1 MKPKSWTAQEFQ
13 EHCLGLTDRFNALFN
28 ELTIALCNAL
38 KKKKKTP
45 FKKLMVEYTNSRPRR
60 FRVHVDFLWEVARIR
75 NVIAHETTA
84 PRQFPLLP
92 APMMIEKL
100 QEVVSRLKN
109 PIIVEQRFLKEVS
122 RVSST
127 TSLIEVLV
135 KMRQKKYS
143 QLPVYDDEKYVGLLT
158 ENGISRWLSKQIK
171 TKAGLVDLKGIPVTD
186 VLAQEERRPTCLFV
200 DKAKQVIDIVNLFG
214 DNRELETVIITKDGN
229 ENEEPLGIVTRWD
242 ITRLRPGRDA

>member
-1 MKPKSWTAQEFQ
+1 
-13 EHCLGLTDRFNALFN
+13 
-28 ELTIALCNAL
+28 
-38 KKKKKTP
+38 
-45 FKKLMVEYTNSRPRR
+45 
-60 FRVHVDFLWEVARIR
+60 
-75 NVIAHETTA
+75 
-84 PRQFPLLP
+84 
-92 APMMIEKL
+92 MMIEKL

-171 TKAGLVDLKGIPVTD
+171 RKAGLVDLKGVPVTD

-214 DNRELETVIITKDGN
+214 DKRELETVIITKDGN